1 MGALIAAAGITA
13 AGAVA
18 GGAMSMSAA
27 GSAARATGKASKSQK
42 KALKQA
48 NEQYERSLNEY
59 NRKQNEVR
67 AAISKI
73 DPNIKIETY
82 NLEGATQEAINAA
95 NEATENTITQLRRL
109 IDQNPTD
116 IFKRGL
122 AEARGWQQRLVNQYQ
137 RIEGAYPLLEEAAAG
152 ITRGEETLGL
162 AQAGLGRAEEKLG
175 TAEQRLG
182 VAEYELGIPRQTLEA
197 QLPQLQRA
205 REIISQLS
213 EGELTERQRKQLAQV
228 NAELV
233 GATYNPQAAR
243 RTAGFQIGQAQLLE
257 ATRQAAEERQRYG
270 LSMVPSIT
278 QQTSAIAGQQADL
291 ATRRAAMA
299 GQLAGIG
306 MDRGQLAG
314 QMANIGMG
322 YGQLAGQR
330 AGLTADYARLAGTQ
344 AQLGEAARGWQNTT
358 MAWMDLGR
366 SWQQPVVPMM
376 QMAAQG
382 RQQDIGVQEANIL
395 NQMRQQAAIGG
406 INLGELQAAQSRY
419 AAATGQAQQNY
430 DIAQRGIQA
439 DLALGQSRAQM
450 VTEGTAA
457 IGTALSA
464 GAGAYNQYATAR
476 AAGGG
481 GGYAGGFDYSK
492 VYGPATY
499 GTSTPG
505 FGNFDYGLGTGA

>member
-59 NRKQNEVR
+59 NRRQNEVR
-67 AAISKI
+67 DAISKI
-73 DPNIKIETY
+73 NPNIQIPAY
-82 NLEGATQEAINAA
+82 NLQGATQEAIDAA
-95 NEATENTITQLRRL
+95 NRVTANTLNELQKLIGENPANIVQ
-109 IDQNPTD
+109 
-116 IFKRGL
+116 RGL
-122 AEARGWQQRLVNQYQ
+122 AEAQNWGA
-137 RIEGAYPLLEEAAAG
+137 RIERTGQIA
-152 ITRGEETLGL
+152 ETL
-162 AQAGLGRAEEKLG
+162 AEG
-175 TAEQRLG
+175 D
-182 VAEYELGIPRQTLEA
+182 
-197 QLPQLQRA
+197 
-205 REIISQLS
+205 
-213 EGELTERQRKQLAQV
+213 LTERQRKQIAQI
-228 NAELV
+228 NAEMV
-233 GATYNPQAAR
+233 GATYNPEAAR

-257 ATRQAAEERQRYG
+257 ATRQASEERQRFG
-270 LSMVPSIT
+270 LSIIP
-278 QQTSAIAGQQADL
+278 
-291 ATRRAAMA
+291 
-299 GQLAGIG
+299 
-306 MDRGQLAG
+306 
-314 QMANIGMG
+314 
-322 YGQLAGQR
+322 
-330 AGLTADYARLAGTQ
+330 
-344 AQLGEAARGWQNTT
+344 QLGEAARGWQNTT

-464 GAGAYNQYATAR
+464 GAGAYNQYATAANASTTPMDSGFYR
-476 AAGGG
+476 GQLGAANAYNVAPSQLSYQAPSGGFLG
-481 GGYAGGFDYSK
+481 IGGQQGGYYYTPSG
-492 VYGPATY
+492 VYGR
-499 GTSTPG
+499 
-505 FGNFDYGLGTGA
+505 